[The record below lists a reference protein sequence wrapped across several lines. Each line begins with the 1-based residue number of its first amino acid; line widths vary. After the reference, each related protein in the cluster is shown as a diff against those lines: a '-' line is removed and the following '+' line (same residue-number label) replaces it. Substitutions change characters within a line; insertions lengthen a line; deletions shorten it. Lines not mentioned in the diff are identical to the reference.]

1 MRRLGRLPRVVGPAE
16 ARRAARRRL
25 PKPVFDYIDG
35 AADDEFTVAENR
47 RAFQDLAFAPRVLA
61 RVGERRLEVEVLGQR
76 LALPVLTAPTGLSRV
91 AGRGGEVAA
100 ARAAAASGTVSI
112 LSAATSL
119 PIEAVAASVQEPQWF
134 QLYLYRDRQTSLERI
149 ALAKRLGF
157 SVLVV
162 TVDAP
167 VSGNR
172 ERDVR
177 NGLSVP
183 VRVRPRTALEA
194 MLRPRWLAGHLAGP
208 PLIAHHDRDAASAG
222 RGRPTVTGGKRLT
235 SFVQGLFNSDI
246 GWDDLQ
252 WIREAWGGPLV
263 LKGVMCGED
272 AVLAVAA
279 GCDGIVVSNHGGRQ
293 LDGVPATIDMLPEV
307 VAAVGGRAEVLLD
320 GGVRRGSDVVKA
332 LALGARAC
340 LIGRPWLYGLAAG
353 GEAGVTRVLRTF
365 AEEIDR
371 TLALVGV
378 SDCESLDTSVL
389 RRRPH
394 SGWERI

>member
-1 MRRLGRLPRVVGPAE
+1 MWPLGRLPRVVGPTE
-16 ARRAARRRL
+16 ARQVARRRL

-47 RAFQDLAFAPRVLA
+47 RAFEDLAFAPRMLA
-61 RVGERRLEVEVLGQR
+61 RIAERRLDVEVLGQR

-100 ARAAAASGTVSI
+100 ARAAVAAGTVSI
-112 LSAATSL
+112 LSGATSL
-119 PIEAVAASVQEPQWF
+119 PIEAVAASVEEPQWF
-134 QLYLYRDRQTSLERI
+134 QLYLYRDRQRSLDRI

-157 SVLVV
+157 RVLVV

-183 VRVRPRTALEA
+183 VRVRPRMALEV
-194 MLRPRWLAGHLAGP
+194 MRRPRWLVDYLTGP
-208 PLIAHHDRDAASAG
+208 PLISHADRDLTVDRPARGGVAG
-222 RGRPTVTGGKRLT
+222 GERLT

-246 GWDDLQ
+246 GWDDLD
-252 WIREAWGGPLV
+252 WVREAWGGPLV

-272 AVLAVAA
+272 AERAVAA
-279 GCDGIVVSNHGGRQ
+279 GCEGIVVSNHGGRQ

-307 VAAVGGRAEVLLD
+307 VAAVAGRAEVLLD

-332 LALGARAC
+332 LALGAKAC

-365 AEEIDR
+365 AAEIDR

-378 SDCESLDTSVL
+378 RDCASLDSSVL
-389 RRRPH
+389 RRRPR
-394 SGWERI
+394 SGWERL

>member
-1 MRRLGRLPRVVGPAE
+1 MPRIVGPAE
-16 ARRAARRRL
+16 LRRAARRSL
-25 PKPVFDYIDG
+25 PKAVFDYIDG
-35 AADDEFTVAENR
+35 AADDEFTLAENR

-61 RVGERRLEVEVLGQR
+61 RVGERRLDVEVLGQR

-100 ARAAAASGTVSI
+100 ARGAAAAGTISI
-112 LSAATSL
+112 LSGATSM
-119 PIEAVAASVQEPQWF
+119 PIEQVAASVAEPQWF
-134 QLYLYRDRQTSLERI
+134 QLYMYRDRQTSLDRI
-149 ALAKRLGF
+149 ALAKRLRF
-157 SVLVV
+157 RVLVV

-183 VRVRPRTALEA
+183 VRVRPRTALDA
-194 MLRPRWLAGHLAGP
+194 MLRPRWLAGYLTGP
-208 PLIAHHDRDAASAG
+208 PLISHHDQGAA
-222 RGRPTVTGGKRLT
+222 RGPQRRGSVTGGERLT

-252 WIREAWGGPLV
+252 WIREAWGGPVV

-272 AVLAVAA
+272 AIRAVAA
-279 GCDGIVVSNHGGRQ
+279 GCEGVIVSNHGGRQ
-293 LDGVPATIDMLPEV
+293 LDGVPATIDMLPEIV
-307 VAAVGGRAEVLLD
+307 DAVDGRAEVLLD

-332 LALGARAC
+332 LALGAKAC
-340 LIGRPWLYGLAAG
+340 LIGRPWLYGLATG
-353 GEAGVTRVLRTF
+353 GQAGVTRVLRTF
-365 AEEIDR
+365 AAEIDR

-378 SDCESLDTSVL
+378 HDCASLDSSVL
-389 RRRPH
+389 RRRPRT
-394 SGWERI
+394 GWERI

>member
-1 MRRLGRLPRVVGPAE
+1 MSRRVVGPAE
-16 ARRAARRRL
+16 ARSVARRML
-25 PKPVFDYIDG
+25 PKPVFDYVDG
-35 AADDEFTVAENR
+35 GADDEFTVAENR
-47 RAFQDLAFAPRVLA
+47 RAFEDLAFAPRVLT
-61 RVGERRLEVEVLGQR
+61 RVGEREIAVEVLGQR
-76 LALPVLTAPTGLSRV
+76 IALPVLTAPTGLSRV

-100 ARAAAASGTVSI
+100 ARGAVAAGTISI
-112 LSAATSL
+112 LSGATSL
-119 PIEAVAASVQEPQWF
+119 PIERVAASVEEPQWF
-134 QLYLYRDRQTSLERI
+134 QLYLYRDRQRSLDRI

-157 SVLVV
+157 RVLVV

-194 MLRPRWLAGHLAGP
+194 ILRPRWLADYLTGP
-208 PLIAHHDRDAASAG
+208 PLISHHDQDAAAG
-222 RGRPTVTGGKRLT
+222 RPLRGGAAGGERLT

-246 GWDDLQ
+246 GWDDLG
-252 WIREAWGGPLV
+252 WVREAWGGPLV

-272 AVLAVAA
+272 AALAVAA

-307 VAAVGGRAEVLLD
+307 VEAVGGRAEVLLD

-340 LIGRPWLYGLAAG
+340 LIGRPWLWGLAAG
-353 GEAGVTRVLRTF
+353 GEAGVARVLRTF

-378 SDCESLDTSVL
+378 RDCASLDASVL
-389 RRRPH
+389 RRRRG
-394 SGWERI
+394 SGWERA

>member
-1 MRRLGRLPRVVGPAE
+1 MPLLVRTPRVVGPAE
-16 ARRAARRRL
+16 ARRAARRRI
-25 PKPVFDYIDG
+25 PKAVFDYIDG
-35 AADDEFTVAENR
+35 GADDEFTVAENR

-61 RVGERRLEVEVLGQR
+61 HVAQRRLDVEVLGQR
-76 LALPVLTAPTGLSRV
+76 LAFPVLTAPTGLSRV

-100 ARAAAASGTVSI
+100 ARAAAAAGTVSI
-112 LSAATSL
+112 LSGTTSL
-119 PIEAVAASVQEPQWF
+119 PIEAVAASVKEPQWF
-134 QLYLYRDRQTSLERI
+134 QLYLYRDRETSLDRI

-157 SVLVV
+157 RVLVV

-183 VRVRPRTALEA
+183 VRVRPRMALET
-194 MLRPRWLAGHLAGP
+194 MLRPRWLAGYLTGP
-208 PLIAHHDRDAASAG
+208 PLIGHHDKDASPGRRHGGVAG
-222 RGRPTVTGGKRLT
+222 GERLT
-235 SFVQGLFNSDI
+235 SFVSGLFNPDM
-246 GWDDLQ
+246 GWEDLG

-272 AVLAVAA
+272 AALAVAA
-279 GCDGIVVSNHGGRQ
+279 GCDGVIVSNHGGRQ
-293 LDGVPATIDMLPEV
+293 LDSVPATIDMLPEV
-307 VAAVGGRAEVLLD
+307 LEAVGGKAEVLID

-332 LALGARAC
+332 LALGAKAC

-378 SDCESLDTSVL
+378 SDCSSLDPSVL
-389 RRRPH
+389 RRRPG
-394 SGWERI
+394 SGWERL

>member
-1 MRRLGRLPRVVGPAE
+1 MPRVVGPAE

-61 RVGERRLEVEVLGQR
+61 RVAERRLDVEVLGQR
-76 LALPVLTAPTGLSRV
+76 LALPVLLAPTGLARV
-91 AGRGGEVAA
+91 AGRGGEVTA
-100 ARAAAASGTVSI
+100 ARAAAAAGTVSI
-112 LSAATSL
+112 LSSATSL

-134 QLYLYRDRQTSLERI
+134 QLYLYRDRQTSLDRI

-157 SVLVV
+157 RVLVV

-183 VRVRPRTALEA
+183 VRVRPRMALET
-194 MLRPRWLAGHLAGP
+194 MLRPRWLVGYLTGP
-208 PLIAHHDRDAASAG
+208 PLIAHHDKGPQRG
-222 RGRPTVTGGKRLT
+222 RGGVTGGEHLT
-235 SFVQGLFNSDI
+235 SFVQGLFNSDL
-246 GWDDLQ
+246 GWDDLR

-272 AVLAVAA
+272 ATLAVAA
-279 GCDGIVVSNHGGRQ
+279 GCDAVVVSNHGGRQ
-293 LDGVPATIDMLPEV
+293 LDSVPATIDMLTEIV
-307 VAAVGGRAEVLLD
+307 EAVGGQAEVLLD

-332 LALGARAC
+332 LALGAKAC

-353 GEAGVTRVLRTF
+353 GEAGVARVLRTF

-378 SDCESLDTSVL
+378 RDCASLHPSVL
-389 RRRPH
+389 RRRPA

>member
-1 MRRLGRLPRVVGPAE
+1 MRLLGRTPRVVGPAE
-16 ARRAARRRL
+16 ARRAARRRI

-35 AADDEFTVAENR
+35 GADDEFTVAENR
-47 RAFQDLAFAPRVLA
+47 RAFEDLAFAPRVLA
-61 RVGERRLEVEVLGQR
+61 RVAERRLDVEVLGQR

-100 ARAAAASGTVSI
+100 ARAAATVGTVSI
-112 LSAATSL
+112 LSGTTSL
-119 PIEAVAASVQEPQWF
+119 PIEQVAASVQEPQWF
-134 QLYLYRDRQTSLERI
+134 QLYLYRDRQTSLDRI
-149 ALAKRLGF
+149 ALAKQLGF
-157 SVLVV
+157 RVLVV

-183 VRVRPRTALEA
+183 VRVRPRMALET
-194 MLRPRWLAGHLAGP
+194 MLRPRWLAGYLTGP
-208 PLIAHHDRDAASAG
+208 PLIGHHDKDASRARPSSGGVAG
-222 RGRPTVTGGKRLT
+222 GERLT
-235 SFVQGLFNSDI
+235 SFVQGLFNPDM
-246 GWDDLQ
+246 GWEDLR

-272 AVLAVAA
+272 AALAVAA
-279 GCDGIVVSNHGGRQ
+279 GCDGVVVSNHGGRQ

-307 VAAVGGRAEVLLD
+307 VEAVAGKAEVLID

-332 LALGARAC
+332 LALGAKAC

-353 GEAGVTRVLRTF
+353 GEEGVTRVLRTF

-378 SDCESLDTSVL
+378 RDCESLNPSVL
-389 RRRPH
+389 RRRPR
-394 SGWERI
+394 SGWERM

>member
-1 MRRLGRLPRVVGPAE
+1 MRLLGRPPRVVGPAE
-16 ARRAARRRL
+16 ARRLARRRL

-47 RAFQDLAFAPRVLA
+47 RAFGDLAFAPRVLA
-61 RVGERRLEVEVLGQR
+61 RVAERRLDVEVLGQR

-100 ARAAAASGTVSI
+100 ARAAVAAGTVSI
-112 LSAATSL
+112 LSGTTSL
-119 PIEAVAASVQEPQWF
+119 PIEAVAQSVQEPQWF
-134 QLYLYRDRQTSLERI
+134 QLYLYRDRQTSLDRI

-157 SVLVV
+157 RVLVV

-183 VRVRPRTALEA
+183 VRVRPRMALET
-194 MLRPRWLAGHLAGP
+194 MLRPRWLAGYLTGP
-208 PLIAHHDRDAASAG
+208 PLIAHHDKDLPRGSSSRGGVAG
-222 RGRPTVTGGKRLT
+222 GERLT
-235 SFVQGLFNSDI
+235 SFVQGLFNSDM
-246 GWDDLQ
+246 GWEDLR

-272 AVLAVAA
+272 AALAVAA
-279 GCDGIVVSNHGGRQ
+279 GCEGVVVSNHGGRQ
-293 LDGVPATIDMLPEV
+293 LDGVPATIDMLPEIV
-307 VAAVGGRAEVLLD
+307 EAVAGQAEVLID

-332 LALGARAC
+332 LALGAKAC

-353 GEAGVTRVLRTF
+353 GEAGVARVLQTF

-371 TLALVGV
+371 TLALLGV
-378 SDCESLDTSVL
+378 HDCSSLDPSVL
-389 RRRPH
+389 RRRPG